1 MKQRSI
7 LFSGLMIFMLLFIA
21 ACGSEPKE
29 VAVPTPAMPVPAGE
43 PVLTDVPVQETIV
56 IPDTPETA
64 ETAPADVPVPVSS
77 GEVKEL
83 TVTGSNFKW
92 ELSGPTVKKGDQV
105 KLTIKVAEGGHGFAL
120 PGFNIR
126 SQELG
131 AGKEQIVEFVA
142 DQSGS
147 FEYFCNVP
155 CGSGHRQM
163 KGTLVVED

>member
-7 LFSGLMIFMLLFIA
+7 IFSVLMILVLLFVV
-21 ACGSEPKE
+21 ACGSESKE
-29 VAVPTPAMPVPAGE
+29 VTVPTPAMPVPAGE

-56 IPDTPETA
+56 IPDTT

-92 ELSGPTVKKGDQV
+92 ELTGPSVKKGDTV
-105 KLTIKVAEGGHGFAL
+105 KLTIKVAEGGHGFSL
-120 PGFNIR
+120 PAFNVR
-126 SQELG
+126 SQELRE
-131 AGKEQIVEFVA
+131 GKEQVVEFVA
-142 DQSGS
+142 DKSGS

-163 KGTLVVED
+163 RGTLVVEE

>member
-1 MKQRSI
+1 
-7 LFSGLMIFMLLFIA
+7 MLLFIA

-56 IPDTPETA
+56 IPDTT

-92 ELSGPTVKKGDQV
+92 ELTGPSVKKGDKV

-120 PGFNIR
+120 PTFNVR
-126 SQELG
+126 SQELRE
-131 AGKEQIVEFVA
+131 GKEQVVEFVA